1 MNGAHTAILLFL
13 HAKLVAALPS
23 SLGFQP
29 PRQRPITPNRK
40 PQERPLALRLSCP
53 RCALDRDKVDRTT
66 RPVIVENSDR
76 QPSRPPGERVQVG
89 TALVQQRAFGIVIM
103 AMDNVKIRKA
113 SGISCGIAL
122 P

>member
-13 HAKLVAALPS
+13 HEKLVTALRS
-23 SLGFQP
+23 SLRFQP
-29 PRQRPITPNRK
+29 PLQRPITPNRK
-40 PQERPLALRLSCP
+40 PQERDRSLRLSCG
-53 RCALDRDKVDRTT
+53 RCALDQDKVDRTA

-103 AMDNVKIRKA
+103 AMNDVKIRKA
-113 SGISCGIAL
+113 CGIARGIAL